1 MTDSKTTGRR
11 LPDLAGIFR
20 AQLALAIA
28 GRRWGIAVALT
39 YVLTQTIALALAG
52 IILGV
57 SVSSGEGE
65 TVVALGTR
73 ISQMKE
79 LGSEQLL
86 DEGIASV
93 IFAAGALAV
102 WGFFWPFRVWRGEVP
117 SRRGY
122 HWAMPVDRMTH
133 DLLRVAGGAV
143 SLLVL
148 EFSVISVA
156 LVTSALAGHTTQFAE
171 LTPFFW
177 FSAFAAPTVLYLFV
191 SAALV
196 RAEHP
201 AGWVWGVLGGIF
213 LVWTLVEVTGLGFTT
228 AAFRPLFVGRFGLVS
243 ALVGPVWRET
253 ILGAVPTGG
262 SWLVGWAIWAALAL
276 AAVLLAARSGR
287 RLDAAA
293 RPTAS

>member
-1 MTDSKTTGRR
+1 MSDTNRSP
-11 LPDLAGIFR
+11 LPSLTGIFR
-20 AQLALAIA
+20 AQLVLAVA

-39 YVLTQTIALALAG
+39 YVLGQTIALATAG
-52 IILGV
+52 MILGLAI
-57 SVSSGEGE
+57 SSGEGE
-65 TVVALGTR
+65 TLVALGTR
-73 ISQMKE
+73 LSQIEE
-79 LGSEQLL
+79 LGPGHLL
-86 DEGIASV
+86 DEGIASLM
-93 IFAAGALAV
+93 FAAAALAV

-122 HWAMPVDRMTH
+122 HWAMPIDRMTH

-143 SLLVL
+143 WLLVL
-148 EFSVISVA
+148 ALCVVSVA
-156 LVTSALAGHTTQFAE
+156 LVASALAGHAGRFAE

-177 FSAFAAPTVLYLFV
+177 FSVFAAPMLLYLFV

-201 AGWVWGVLGGIF
+201 AGWVWGTLGGIF
-213 LVWTLVEVTGLGFTT
+213 LVWTLVEVAGLGFP
-228 AAFRPLFVGRFGLVS
+228 ADAFGPLFVGRYGLLV

-253 ILGAVPTGG
+253 VIGAVPTGG
-262 SWLVGWAIWAALAL
+262 GWLVGWTIWAALAL
-276 AAVLLAARSGR
+276 TAVLIAARSGR